1 MFTKALIA
9 AFALIGAQAVKLESS
24 AEVNST
30 NSAFITTATGSDD
43 NGDLL
48 AQIDASRFREEVEFL
63 RRQNQ
68 LQGTSAGSEQLQLQ
82 YNPSTDTQS
91 QFIRK
96 ETP

>member
-30 NSAFITTATGSDD
+30 NSAFITTSTGSDD

-48 AQIDASRFREEVEFL
+48 AQIDTLMFR
-63 RRQNQ
+63 
-68 LQGTSAGSEQLQLQ
+68 
-82 YNPSTDTQS
+82 D
-91 QFIRK
+91 
-96 ETP
+96 